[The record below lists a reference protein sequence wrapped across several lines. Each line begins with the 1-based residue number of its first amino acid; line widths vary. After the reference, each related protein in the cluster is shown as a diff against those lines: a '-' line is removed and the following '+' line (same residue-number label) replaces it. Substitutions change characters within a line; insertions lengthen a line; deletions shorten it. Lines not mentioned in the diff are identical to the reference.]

1 MAKSLKIAGMER
13 WPDYRRG
20 SLNISQILTY
30 QVDTC
35 SFAIKGSKPLEGSEV
50 IIEDS
55 NLTEPRLFAGIIDRV
70 ELVNNKAPL
79 VWKVDCQDYTL
90 QMDKKLVVETYQNLS
105 ADAIVRDILLK
116 YCPDFSAAGVASG
129 APVIESTGTDFSYI
143 LPSECMKWLCDYIGW
158 QWYVDY
164 YKVVHFFDPA
174 ELGVAAPMTLRPG
187 GRFSNFKVSIDHQ
200 GLRNRVYV
208 LGGSMLSD
216 PQTIEWKADGVA
228 RIWVLPWIPNECS
241 LRVGGVTKSVG
252 VEGVDEE
259 DSNDYL
265 VNLGDGY
272 LRCSAGTNT
281 PASGVTMALTA
292 RQNIDVITTVEDLS
306 SQAAIA
312 AIEGGDGVYEHFIKD
327 DTLVTIEAA
336 EAAGNADLREWANPK
351 TSGSFIT
358 AVPGWEPG
366 QLVSIELPDR
376 GVNAV
381 FLVQK
386 VTISLSEAGLW
397 IYTIEY
403 GGRLLEIADFLKAL
417 VSAQQKKKIN
427 DTALLHK
434 FFYGAEPAEVTD
446 DVQGTLRTPPWKV
459 GDSDAICGFVMCAS

>member
-20 SLNISQILTY
+20 SLTISQILTS
-30 QVDTC
+30 QVDNC
-35 SFAIKGSKPLEGSEV
+35 SFAVKGAKPLEGSEV

-55 NLTEPRLFAGIIDRV
+55 NLTEPRLFAGTIDRV
-70 ELVNNKAPL
+70 ELVNYKAPL

-90 QMDKKLVVETYQNLS
+90 QMDKKLVVETYLGLS

-116 YCPDFSAAGVASG
+116 YCPGFSAAGVASG
-129 APVIESTGTDFSYI
+129 APVIESTGTEFNYKM
-143 LPSECMKWLCDYIGW
+143 PSECIKWLCDYIGW

-174 ELGVAAPMTLRPG
+174 QMGTSAPMTLQAG

-216 PQTIEWKADGVA
+216 PQTIEWKADGSA
-228 RIWVLPWIPNECS
+228 RIWVLPWLPNECS
-241 LRVGGVTKSVG
+241 LQVGGTVQNVG

-259 DSNDYL
+259 DAKDYL
-265 VNLGDGY
+265 VNLSDGY
-272 LRCSAGTNT
+272 LRCSADTDT
-281 PASGVTMALTA
+281 PESGVTISLTA
-292 RQNIDVITTVEDLS
+292 RQSIDVITMVDDLA
-306 SQAAIA
+306 SQASIA
-312 AIEGGDGVYEHFIKD
+312 VLEGGDGVYEHYIKD
-327 DTLVTIEAA
+327 DTLTTIEAA

-351 TSGSFIT
+351 TRGSFVT

-366 QLVSIELPDR
+366 QLVSIELPER

-386 VTISLSEAGLW
+386 VTISLSEVGLW

-403 GGRLLEIADFLKAL
+403 GGRLLGIADFLKAL
-417 VSAQQKKKIN
+417 VSAQQKKKMN
-427 DTALLHK
+427 DTKLIHK
-434 FFYGAEPAEVTD
+434 FVYGTEAIAIK
-446 DVQGTLRTPPWKV
+446 DVLLTAGRNRPWLV
-459 GDSDAICGFVMCAS
+459 ESCASSAVMIGG